1 MSKDLLSFVKK
12 IEHSQLKT
20 FYKKFSDARFNNVAQ
35 LLEQAEIIWLNILDT
50 TDFQSA
56 KLYVCCLIV
65 EEIER

>member
-12 IEHSQLKT
+12 IEQSQLKT
-20 FYKKFSDARFNNVAQ
+20 FYKKFCDARFNNVAQ

-56 KLYVCCLIV
+56 KLYVCLIV